1 VIALSLRDHAKAARR
16 AAALGAI
23 ALASTGLAA
32 CGGSSSPVVAQVA
45 GVGSISEATLNHW
58 VPIEA
63 TLLYSTIPGGP
74 VPKGVLPDPP
84 SYSACIALL
93 GSKGAKLVESG
104 PKPTKTQLK
113 SHCVARLQELKE
125 LALNILIGWDWT
137 IGEGQR
143 LGIKLTSGE
152 IKQRFVEVNH
162 RLFPKEEELT
172 HYIERTGQTVSDLM
186 FRAKVQ
192 LFEVKNGA
200 RVRAAA
206 QGLSSLPAAQRQ
218 AAILRIDAQ
227 LPPSKS
233 WAAKTS
239 CRAGFVVSACKQ
251 YRGSSPP
258 GLPN

>member
-1 VIALSLRDHAKAARR
+1 MSLRGHAKAARR

-32 CGGSSSPVVAQVA
+32 CGGSSPVVAQVA

-58 VPIEA
+58 VRIEA
-63 TLLYSTIPGGP
+63 TLLYASIPSGP
-74 VPKGVLPDPP
+74 TPKGVLPDPP

-93 GSKGAKLVESG
+93 GSKGAKLVETG
-104 PKPTKTQLK
+104 PKPTKAQLK
-113 SHCVARLQELKE
+113 SDCVARLRELKE
-125 LALNILIGWDWT
+125 LALNILIGWEWT

-186 FRAKVQ
+186 YRAKVQ
-192 LFEVKNGA
+192 LFEVKNEA

-206 QGLSSLPAAQRQ
+206 QRLSSLPTAQRQ
-218 AAILRIDAQ
+218 AATLKLDAQ
-227 LPPSKS
+227 LPPGKS